1 MKSRIYLDK
10 FRRSHILK
18 MTRDEPSAIFV
29 DFVEGELEVPNHV
42 FATGTRE
49 IYFGEKIWFLV
60 PQNHLIDDLA
70 ENHA

>member
-1 MKSRIYLDK
+1 
-10 FRRSHILK
+10 